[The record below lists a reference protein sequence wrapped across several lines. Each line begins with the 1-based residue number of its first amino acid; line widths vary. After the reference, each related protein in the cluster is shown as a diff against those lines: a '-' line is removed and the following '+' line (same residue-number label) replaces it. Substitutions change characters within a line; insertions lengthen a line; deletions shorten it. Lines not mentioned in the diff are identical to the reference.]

1 MVSAQGTT
9 GALRHKPGRVT
20 GGTGAGGGVRRLSR
34 LCSYTTSQHTS
45 HPWAR
50 RAGSLLNGPKEGK
63 PQGPVILLDTC

>member
-1 MVSAQGTT
+1 MVSAQDTT

-20 GGTGAGGGVRRLSR
+20 GGAGGRLSR
-34 LCSYTTSQHTS
+34 MCSYTTSQHTS

-50 RAGSLLNGPKEGK
+50 RAGSLWNGPKEGK